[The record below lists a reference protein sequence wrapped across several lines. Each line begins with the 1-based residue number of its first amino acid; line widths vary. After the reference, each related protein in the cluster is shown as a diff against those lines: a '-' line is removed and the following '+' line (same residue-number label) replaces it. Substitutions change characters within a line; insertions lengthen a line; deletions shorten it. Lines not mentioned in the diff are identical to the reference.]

1 MRGTTVQYEVHLHV
15 RSWCQVFNSLRGGV
29 QVSAKRVEVVLAH
42 RGLPLPL
49 QPPDRFAL
57 HTNNTKVQTECRGTP
72 SFSHKRIG
80 DN

>member
-1 MRGTTVQYEVHLHV
+1 MRGTVQYEVHLNV
-15 RSWCQVFNSLRGGV
+15 RSWCQVFNSGV

-57 HTNNTKVQTECRGTP
+57 HTNNTKVQTECRDTP

-80 DN
+80 DS